1 VQATLVGTEPAIK
14 FDLYQKGVASLAA
27 DVFGDFKLDAA
38 GAAGLAVPLL
48 DEYELA
54 FDVKK
59 NVDAALA
66 SQESFAALAD
76 QYNLSSYQVTP
87 RLASSRA
94 VFIRRRPALFIAL
107 IYRLSFILDNQDKQA
122 FLQEMKGVK
131 AVMDAIERKVDRM
144 VNNAPQMLFR
154 TLSVRDFWLD
164 MFGTTQVRALVAFW
178 RFTQAPWEV

>member
-1 VQATLVGTEPAIK
+1 MQATLVGTEPAIK

-76 QYNLSSYQVTP
+76 QYNLSSYQVNP
-87 RLASSRA
+87 HVAHSRA
-94 VFIRRRPALFIAL
+94 VFIRRRPALTVPVTSC
-107 IYRLSFILDNQDKQA
+107 LSPF
-122 FLQEMKGVK
+122 F
-131 AVMDAIERKVDRM
+131 
-144 VNNAPQMLFR
+144 
-154 TLSVRDFWLD
+154 
-164 MFGTTQVRALVAFW
+164 
-178 RFTQAPWEV
+178 